1 MHSVKSKKS
10 SIPAALSSVKRLKM
24 KNCPKISAAIS
35 NPKNTT
41 TEKSLS
47 RFTEPQPSE
56 VSYLSKIA
64 ICPGSFDPITKGH
77 LDIIRRSAK
86 IFDKV
91 IVVVMSNYRKTG
103 SSLFTVEER
112 VGLIERCTSD
122 LPNVEV
128 DFYMGLLAEYA
139 RQKNA
144 AVIIK
149 GLRAVSDF
157 EDEFQQALAN
167 KSLNPDVE
175 TVFMA
180 ASAENMFLSSSVI
193 KQICQLGG
201 DVTPFLPPEISGDII
216 SKLRQQ

>member
-1 MHSVKSKKS
+1 M
-10 SIPAALSSVKRLKM
+10 
-24 KNCPKISAAIS
+24 
-35 NPKNTT
+35 
-41 TEKSLS
+41 
-47 RFTEPQPSE
+47 
-56 VSYLSKIA
+56 SYLSKIA

-201 DVTPFLPPEISGDII
+201 DVTPFLPPEVSSEII

>member
-1 MHSVKSKKS
+1 M
-10 SIPAALSSVKRLKM
+10 
-24 KNCPKISAAIS
+24 
-35 NPKNTT
+35 
-41 TEKSLS
+41 
-47 RFTEPQPSE
+47 
-56 VSYLSKIA
+56 SYLSKIA

-103 SSLFTVEER
+103 SSLFSVEER